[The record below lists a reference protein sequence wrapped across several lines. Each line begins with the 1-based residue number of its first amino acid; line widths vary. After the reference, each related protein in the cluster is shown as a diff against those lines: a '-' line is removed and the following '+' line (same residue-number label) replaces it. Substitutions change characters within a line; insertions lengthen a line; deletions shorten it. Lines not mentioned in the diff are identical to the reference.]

1 MTSTHPWP
9 NLTKTTHRTE
19 YAAISPLNPANSH
32 AGKTVVVTAGATG
45 VGLFIS
51 RGFLRAGARTVVLL
65 ARREA
70 VLVEAAAGLR
80 DEFGEKSSGDDGGA
94 AVDKVLTYAV
104 DITDEDRVND
114 VFADVRR
121 RINNGE
127 EANKKSELHR
137 RRDID
142 VLVLSAA
149 YVDHGLPVL
158 GYTQQSLRASF
169 ETNVVGN
176 LNVVRAF
183 VPEAAYMPVADM
195 SGEMRAPVRTAPP
208 PPPPP
213 LTTAPAPS
221 TSLSDRVIIAIA
233 DVMSY
238 TLFPT
243 QSLYGASK
251 LPFHAFMLRH
261 LDAELRQLSSSS
273 STTSRPVRAHALHPG
288 ALLTPAGVDIGFTE
302 QMFPWDDPSLPA
314 GFATWL
320 ASDAARFLR
329 GRFVHATWDVNELVG
344 MRDRF
349 EEDGDLAELV
359 LKV

>member
-1 MTSTHPWP
+1 MSSTHPWP

-70 VLVEAAAGLR
+70 VLAEAAAGLR
-80 DEFGEKSSGDDGGA
+80 DEFGEKSSDG

-121 RINNGE
+121 RINSGDDNDDG
-127 EANKKSELHR
+127 KKVEL

-142 VLVLSAA
+142 ILVLSAA

-169 ETNVVGN
+169 ETNVLGN
-176 LNVVRAF
+176 LNAVRAF

-195 SGEMRAPVRTAPP
+195 SGEVRAPVRTAPP
-208 PPPPP
+208 P
-213 LTTAPAPS
+213 ASSSPS
-221 TSLSDRVIIAIA
+221 TTSSSDRVIIAIA

-251 LPFHAFMLRH
+251 LPFHTFMLRH
-261 LDAELRQLSSSS
+261 LDTELRQLSS
-273 STTSRPVRAHALHPG
+273 TTTFRPVRAHALHPG

-302 QMFPWDDPSLPA
+302 QMFPWDDPSLPG

-320 ASDAARFLR
+320 ASDAGRFLR
-329 GRFVHATWDVNELVG
+329 GRFVHATWDVDELVG
-344 MRDRF
+344 MRGRF
-349 EEDGDLAELV
+349 EEDADLAEVV

>member
-1 MTSTHPWP
+1 MSSTHPWP

-70 VLVEAAAGLR
+70 VLAEAAAGLR
-80 DEFGEKSSGDDGGA
+80 DEFGEKSSDG
-94 AVDKVLTYAV
+94 VDKVLTYAV
-104 DITDEDRVND
+104 DITDEDRVNN

-121 RINNGE
+121 RINSGDDNDDG
-127 EANKKSELHR
+127 KKVEL

-142 VLVLSAA
+142 ILVLSAA

-158 GYTQQSLRASF
+158 GYTRQSLRASF
-169 ETNVVGN
+169 ETNVLGN
-176 LNVVRAF
+176 LNAVRAF

-195 SGEMRAPVRTAPP
+195 SGEVRAPVRTPP
-208 PPPPP
+208 PPASSSPSS
-213 LTTAPAPS
+213 PS
-221 TSLSDRVIIAIA
+221 TTTSSSDRVIIAIA

-251 LPFHAFMLRH
+251 LPFHTFMLRH
-261 LDAELRQLSSSS
+261 LDAELRQLSSATSPS
-273 STTSRPVRAHALHPG
+273 TSRPVVRAHALHPG
-288 ALLTPAGVDIGFTE
+288 ALLTPAGLDIGFTE
-302 QMFPWDDPSLPA
+302 QMFPWDDPSLPG

-320 ASDAARFLR
+320 ASDAGRFLR
-329 GRFVHATWDVNELVG
+329 GRFVHATWDVDELVA
-344 MRDRF
+344 MRGRF
-349 EEDGDLAELV
+349 EEDADLAEVV